1 MPDSGI
7 AYATVH
13 GSRRDSALPKSTQAG
28 GSCPLSFGEGLGVRP
43 KKADFFMPVTTLLM
57 APASLQ
63 ERTINNRDMKA
74 ILTGTL
80 IIFTLSAS
88 AQNSIT
94 FQKEPSPESS
104 WVKVY
109 SEGLT
114 GYLDETGKE
123 IIPPVYEEIG
133 RFGQYCTNM
142 AMVRKDGLY
151 GLVDTDGNV
160 IVEAQYEMIGR
171 QDEYKPGWI
180 LVKREGLYGFIDC
193 SGEEIVTPAY
203 TEIQMEG
210 NTLKV
215 N

>member
-1 MPDSGI
+1 
-7 AYATVH
+7 
-13 GSRRDSALPKSTQAG
+13 
-28 GSCPLSFGEGLGVRP
+28 
-43 KKADFFMPVTTLLM
+43 
-57 APASLQ
+57 
-63 ERTINNRDMKA
+63 MKT
-74 ILTGTL
+74 ILTSTL
-80 IIFTLSAS
+80 FIFTLSAYS
-88 AQNSIT
+88 QNFIA
-94 FQKEPSPESS
+94 FQKESGPESN

-109 SEGLT
+109 NEGLT
-114 GYLDETGKE
+114 GYLDETGEE

-133 RFGQYCTNM
+133 RFGECCSNM
-142 AMVRKDGLY
+142 ALVRKNGLY
-151 GLVDTDGNV
+151 GLVDTYGNV

-193 SGEEIVTPAY
+193 SGEEIVKPVY